1 MIESFHNF
9 VPNVYA
15 LAFLR
20 ICSSA
25 PDRVLVYHVYIS
37 DTSEAGIRKTRE
49 LGLMPAVSWLA
60 KPSLVKRLQPGRK
73 VGYDQTYK

>member
-1 MIESFHNF
+1 M
-9 VPNVYA
+9 YA

-20 ICSSA
+20 ICSYA

-37 DTSEAGIRKTRE
+37 DTSETGIRKTRE